1 MFCCNTLTGVSVAE
15 KDYGKFRVV
24 CFADE
29 KAKRRKR
36 LNKKR
41 AEWQR
46 FKKKNA
52 KNIDI
57 RYAKEA

>member
-1 MFCCNTLTGVSVAE
+1 MVNFVAE

-29 KAKRRKR
+29 KAKRKKFI
-36 LNKKR
+36 NNKR
-41 AEWQR
+41 AAWKR
-46 FKKKNA
+46 FKKKNGM
-52 KNIDI
+52 NCDI